1 MIFQWKEKIKI
12 GRSKKINMG
21 GLFHPCKIVTLFI
34 SGGLLF
40 GGPIA
45 SARAQEVVVYSARI
59 EKLLKP
65 MFNAF
70 AAKTGIK
77 VKYFNASEA
86 ELFERLKAEGT
97 KTRADLFMT
106 VDAGNL
112 WITEKAG
119 LLQGFK
125 STVIEKNI
133 PPHLR
138 AKDNAWVGLSVRAR
152 PIMYST
158 ERVKPS
164 ELSTYEA
171 LGEPKWRGRLC
182 LRTSMKVYTQS
193 LVATMIKTLGKAR
206 TEEVVGG
213 WMKNKPR
220 IFNSDTKILK
230 AISAGQCDVTIAN
243 TYYLARLLAKDPG
256 FPVAIFWPNQNGR
269 GVHVNISGAGV
280 TRYAKSRARAI
291 ELVEFLSS
299 REAQNLYADANYEY
313 PANSAVK
320 PHNLIAAWGTFKA
333 DQVDV
338 GAAGALQS
346 AAVKLMDRVRYK

>member
-1 MIFQWKEKIKI
+1 MIFQQQEKIKI
-12 GRSKKINMG
+12 GRSKKINMAG
-21 GLFHPCKIVTLFI
+21 MFQPCKIVTLFI
-34 SGGLLF
+34 SGGLLL

-59 EKLLKP
+59 EKLIKP
-65 MFNAF
+65 MFDAF
-70 AAKTGIK
+70 AAKTSIK

-86 ELFERLKAEGT
+86 ELFERLKAEGA

-112 WITEKAG
+112 WIAEQAG
-119 LLQGFK
+119 LLQGFR
-125 STVIEKNI
+125 SPVIEKNI

-158 ERVKPS
+158 ERISPS
-164 ELSTYEA
+164 ELLTYEA
-171 LGEPKWRGRLC
+171 LGDPKWRGRLC
-182 LRTSMKVYTQS
+182 LRTSRKVYTQS
-193 LVATMIKTLGKAR
+193 LVATMIKTLGEAR

-230 AISAGQCDVTIAN
+230 AIAAGQCDVTVAN

-256 FPVAIFWPNQNGR
+256 VPVAIFWPNQDGR
-269 GVHVNISGAGV
+269 GVHVNISGVGMI
-280 TRYAKSRARAI
+280 RHAKHPARAI
-291 ELVEFLSS
+291 GLVEFLSTP
-299 REAQNLYADANYEY
+299 EAQSLYADANYEY
-313 PANSAVK
+313 PANPTVK
-320 PHNLIAAWGTFKA
+320 PHRLIAAWGTFKA

-338 GAAGALQS
+338 AAAGALQS